1 MNSPIAS
8 YLKKINYQL
17 PVSITLTNPGDL
29 SQVLEIADKIATMT
43 DSMAEMEGLENQ
55 FAEQKNDFSLM
66 IHLGIKLAKSKL
78 AVRQTTDKVHLSVI
92 FAIYKEHNR
101 IKTPEEHPHGEDFLM
116 KKIAQL
122 EWLFEGKKNFS
133 WDMFVVDDGCPEHSG
148 EIAQQILKKHYNGNN
163 VEVHF
168 LQAAIDKM
176 LPISLPLH
184 NTNESR
190 KGGSI
195 EYGMWLAV
203 QKNKPGHIVF
213 YTDADLSIHLGQ
225 VGTMIDS
232 IRKENLDAAI
242 GSRREDTSVFIKK
255 GVRNIRG
262 KLFIYLWKRLI
273 PQLNY
278 IVDTQCG
285 FKSFTA
291 QTVKKIIL
299 GTIEKQFAFDI
310 ELLLKTETF
319 RHLSIGKVAIAGADS
334 VEASTTTDLEPY
346 LDMLKSIV
354 GMYRKYISEDDEA
367 DQYAT
372 FINALDK
379 EKWDRLVDNIPE
391 AIAEGDP
398 NDFDKFNAVKV
409 SDLEAAIGGE

>member
-8 YLKKINYQL
+8 YLTEINPTL
-17 PVSITLTNPGDL
+17 PTSITLTNENDL
-29 SQVLEIADKIATMT
+29 KKVLEIAEKIATMT
-43 DSMAEMEGLENQ
+43 DSMAELEGLENQ
-55 FAEQKNDFSLM
+55 FAEQKDDFSLM

-78 AVRQTTDKVHLSVI
+78 AVNQNNNKVHLSVV
-92 FAIYKEHNR
+92 FAIYNENNR
-101 IKTPEEHPHGEDFLM
+101 IKTLKEHPHGEDFLM
-116 KKIAQL
+116 KKISQL
-122 EWLFEGKKNFS
+122 EWLFEGNENFS
-133 WDMFVVDDGCPEHSG
+133 WDMYVVDDGCPEHSG
-148 EIAQQILKKHYNGNN
+148 KIAQQILKERYKGNN

-168 LQAAIDKM
+168 LKDAIDKR

-184 NTNESR
+184 NTDESR

-203 QKNKPGHIVF
+203 QKDRPGHIVF

-225 VGTMIDS
+225 VGILIDS
-232 IRKENLDAAI
+232 IHKDNLDAAI

-255 GVRNIRG
+255 GAHNTRD

-291 QTVKKIIL
+291 STVKKIIL

-334 VEASTTTDLEPY
+334 VEAFTTTDPQPY
-346 LDMLKSIV
+346 LDMLKSTV
-354 GMYRKYISEDDEA
+354 KMYHKYLAETDEA
-367 DQYAT
+367 NEFAL
-372 FINALDK
+372 FIENLDR

-391 AIAEGDP
+391 TIADGDP
-398 NDFDKFNAVKV
+398 NDFDKFNVVKV
-409 SDLEAAIGGE
+409 SDLEAAIGG

>member
-1 MNSPIAS
+1 MSSPIAS
-8 YLKKINYQL
+8 YLTELNPTL
-17 PVSITLTNPGDL
+17 PTSIKLTDENDL
-29 SQVLEIADKIATMT
+29 NKVLEIADKILSMT
-43 DSMAEMEGLENQ
+43 DSMAEVEGLENQ
-55 FAEQKNDFSLM
+55 FAEQKDDFSLM
-66 IHLGIKLAKSKL
+66 IHLSIKLAKSKL
-78 AVRQTTDKVHLSVI
+78 AVQQNQNNVHFSVV

-101 IKTPEEHPHGEDFLM
+101 IKTAEEHPHGEDFLM
-116 KKIAQL
+116 KKISQL
-122 EWLFEGKKNFS
+122 EWLFEGKENFS
-133 WDMFVVDDGCPEHSG
+133 WDMYVVDDGCPEHSG
-148 EIAQQILKKHYNGNN
+148 EIAQQILKERYKGNN

-168 LQAAIDKM
+168 LKDAIAKM
-176 LPISLPLH
+176 LPVTLPLH
-184 NTNESR
+184 NTDESR

-225 VGTMIDS
+225 VGLLIDTIQNKNCDS
-232 IRKENLDAAI
+232 AI

-255 GVRNIRG
+255 GVRNTRG

-278 IVDTQCG
+278 VVDTQCG

-291 QTVKKIIL
+291 STVKKIIL

-334 VEASTTTDLEPY
+334 VEASTTTDLQPY
-346 LDMLKSIV
+346 LDMLKSMV
-354 GMYRKYISEDDEA
+354 KMYYKYLAETDEA
-367 DQYAT
+367 NEFAD
-372 FINALDK
+372 FIENLDR
-379 EKWDRLVDNIPE
+379 EKWDKLVDNIPE

-398 NDFDKFNAVKV
+398 NGFDKFNEVKV
-409 SDLEAAIGGE
+409 ADLELAIGD

>member
-8 YLKKINYQL
+8 YLTEINPTL
-17 PVSITLTNPGDL
+17 PTSITLTNEHDL
-29 SQVLEIADKIATMT
+29 NRVLEIAEKIAAMT
-43 DSMAEMEGLENQ
+43 ESMAEMEGLENQ
-55 FAEQKNDFSLM
+55 FAEQKDDFSLM

-78 AVRQTTDKVHLSVI
+78 AVNQINNKVHLSVI

-116 KKIAQL
+116 IKISQL
-122 EWLFEGKKNFS
+122 EWLFEGNENFS
-133 WDMFVVDDGCPEHSG
+133 WDMFVIDDGCPEYSG
-148 EIAQQILKKHYNGNN
+148 EIAQQILNERYSGNN

-168 LQAAIDKM
+168 LKDAIDKR

-184 NTNESR
+184 NTDESR

-203 QKNKPGHIVF
+203 QKNNPGHIVF

-225 VGTMIDS
+225 VGSLIDS
-232 IRKENLDAAI
+232 IHTKNLDAAI

-255 GVRNIRG
+255 GVRNTRG

-285 FKSFTA
+285 FKSFSA
-291 QTVKKIIL
+291 ETVKKIIL

-334 VEASTTTDLEPY
+334 VEASTTTDLQPY
-346 LDMLKSIV
+346 LDMLKSMV
-354 GMYRKYISEDDEA
+354 KMYHKYLAETDEA
-367 DQYAT
+367 NEFAL
-372 FINALDK
+372 FIENLDRN
-379 EKWDRLVDNIPE
+379 KWDKLVDNIPE

-409 SDLEAAIGGE
+409 SDLEAAIGD